1 MLEYTFLF
9 FFFKKRHST
18 LACPASLSSPES
30 RVKDY
35 SFNRRVA
42 INQTRMSKGVEEGDL
57 SHQSYFIP
65 Q

>member
-9 FFFKKRHST
+9 LFFQKKAQYSS
-18 LACPASLSSPES
+18 LSLSSPES